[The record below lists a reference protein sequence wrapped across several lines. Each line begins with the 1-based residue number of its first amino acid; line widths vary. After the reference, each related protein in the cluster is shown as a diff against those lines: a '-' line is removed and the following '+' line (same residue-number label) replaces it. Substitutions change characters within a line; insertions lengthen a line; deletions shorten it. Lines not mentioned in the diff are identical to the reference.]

1 MAKKKTPTIP
11 EPVRC
16 MLWGRSAGRCEFE
29 GCNRPV
35 SYHSRT
41 KETVNLAES
50 AHIIGFSEAG
60 PRGEQDLS
68 AKLAQDIDNLMLL
81 CRLCHKTIDT
91 NKTQYPVDRLRRM
104 KRKHEQRVERVTAI
118 GQERES
124 HILLYGA
131 NVGDHSSQVSYRTA
145 APALVADERYP
156 ARDVLELGMVNSS
169 FRDRTNQFW
178 QVEAEHLHTMIQQQ
192 VRPRLSTG
200 HIHHL
205 SIFALAPQ
213 PLLTLL
219 GYLLCDINYEAQVYQ
234 LHREPPGWCWQE
246 HPDGFGYILEEPA
259 GAKGPPALVLALSAT
274 LTDDRIFPVLGDDAA
289 IWRMTI
295 PEPNNDFL
303 KSSRQLQQFRQTIRP
318 LMDRIK
324 ARHGQ
329 GTLLHVFPAG
339 PVSTAVELGR
349 IIMPKADMPLRI
361 YDQNNDR
368 GGFVHALDIGPA
380 QGGAK

>member
-1 MAKKKTPTIP
+1 MPQMKTRTIP

-16 MLWGRSAGRCEFE
+16 MLWGRSAGRCET
-29 GCNRPV
+29 CNRPV
-35 SYHSRT
+35 SYHPRT
-41 KETVNLAES
+41 KETVNLAEA

-68 AKLAQDIDNLMLL
+68 DELAQDIDNLMLL

-91 NKTQYPVDRLRRM
+91 NKAQYSIDRLRWI

-131 NVGDHSSQVSYRTA
+131 NVGDHSSLVSYRTA
-145 APALVADERYP
+145 APALIADERYP
-156 ARDVLELGMVNSS
+156 ARDLLELGMVNSS

-178 QVEAEHLHTMIQQQ
+178 QVEAEHLRTMVQQQ
-192 VRPRLSTG
+192 VRPRLSNG
-200 HIHHL
+200 HIQHL

-234 LHREPPGWCWQE
+234 LHREPAGWSWQE
-246 HPDGFGYILEEPA
+246 HPDDFDYIVQEPN
-259 GAKGPPALVLALSAT
+259 GAKGPAVLVLALSAT
-274 LTDDRIFPVLGDDAA
+274 VTNDRIFSVLGDDAA

-295 PEPNNDFL
+295 PEPENDFL
-303 KSSRQLQQFRQTIRP
+303 KSSRQLQQFRQKIRP

-329 GTLLHVFPAG
+329 GTLLHIFPAA
-339 PVSTAVELGR
+339 PVSIAVELGR
-349 IIMPKADMPLRI
+349 IIMPKADMPLRM

-368 GGFVHALDIGPA
+368 GGFVHALDIGSA
-380 QGGAK
+380 QGGAQ